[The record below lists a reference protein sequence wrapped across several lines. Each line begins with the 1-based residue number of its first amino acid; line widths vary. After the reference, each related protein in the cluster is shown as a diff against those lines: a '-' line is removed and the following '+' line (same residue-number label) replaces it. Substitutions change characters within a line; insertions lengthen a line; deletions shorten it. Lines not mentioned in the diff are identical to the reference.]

1 MIRSGLAARPPPFD
15 SGDKMTTGTR
25 DEAER
30 AASIIAKGGS
40 PLEVAIELPVF
51 FIGFHEGIIRLWETL
66 NRMPWR
72 GNE

>member
-1 MIRSGLAARPPPFD
+1 
-15 SGDKMTTGTR
+15 MTAGIR
-25 DEAER
+25 DEAEK

-40 PLEVAIELPVF
+40 PLEVAIELPGF
-51 FIGFHEGIIRLWETL
+51 FIGYHTGIIRLWETL

>member
-1 MIRSGLAARPPPFD
+1 
-15 SGDKMTTGTR
+15 MTTGMR
-25 DEAER
+25 DEAEK
-30 AASIIAKGGS
+30 AASIISKGGS

-51 FIGFHEGIIRLWETL
+51 FIGHHKGIIRLWETL

>member
-1 MIRSGLAARPPPFD
+1 
-15 SGDKMTTGTR
+15 MTTGIR
-25 DEAER
+25 DEAEK

-51 FIGFHEGIIRLWETL
+51 FIGYHKGIIRLWETL